1 MIYKIENNKI
11 LVQNTR
17 IDLDENNCIII
28 LNKKEFQQ
36 FIDTNNIYI
45 NDTDI
50 NTHFSKLEDVKK
62 YYAGSFNI
70 PKKNNHLAISF
81 KYYIINNNIIF
92 VDENSYVEKVIED
105 IIQSI
110 SKQDYDLAKFMHDF
124 LETMIKD
131 DLMYLEQIEH
141 KLSILEDE
149 IIKSDIEDFNEIIIK
164 DKKEVLKFY
173 HYYGQLIEVGNT
185 FVEKN
190 IFEQQ
195 ANSLFELYVNRVT
208 RLQNETLL
216 LREYTHQLQDLYES
230 QINLHQNH
238 IMKILTIV
246 TTIFMPLT
254 LITGWYGM
262 NFKHMPELGLKYA
275 YPMILGVF
283 ILIIIIC
290 LIIFKKK
297 KFW

>member
-11 LVQNTR
+11 LVQNKK
-17 IDLDENNCIII
+17 IDLDENNYIII
-28 LNKKEFQQ
+28 LNKNEFQD

-45 NDTDI
+45 NDIDI

-70 PKKNNHLAISF
+70 PKKNTHLAISF

-92 VDENSYVEKVIED
+92 VDENSYVEKVIEK

>member
-1 MIYKIENNKI
+1 MSKA
-11 LVQNTR
+11 
-17 IDLDENNCIII
+17 LDENNYIII
-28 LNKKEFQQ
+28 LNKNEFQD

-45 NDTDI
+45 NDIDI

-70 PKKNNHLAISF
+70 PKKNTHLAISF

>member
-11 LVQNTR
+11 LVQNKK
-17 IDLDENNCIII
+17 IDLDENNYIII
-28 LNKKEFQQ
+28 LNKNEFQD

-45 NDTDI
+45 NDIDI

-70 PKKNNHLAISF
+70 PKKNTHLATSF

>member
-1 MIYKIENNKI
+1 MNK
-11 LVQNTR
+11 N
-17 IDLDENNCIII
+17 
-28 LNKKEFQQ
+28 EFQD

-45 NDTDI
+45 NDIDI

-70 PKKNNHLAISF
+70 PKKNTHLAISF

>member
-11 LVQNTR
+11 LVQNKK
-17 IDLDENNCIII
+17 IDLDENNYIII
-28 LNKKEFQQ
+28 LNKNEFQD

-45 NDTDI
+45 NDIDI

-70 PKKNNHLAISF
+70 PKKNTHLAISF

>member
-11 LVQNTR
+11 LVQNKK
-17 IDLDENNCIII
+17 IDLDENNYIII
-28 LNKKEFQQ
+28 LNKNEFQD

-45 NDTDI
+45 NDIDI

-70 PKKNNHLAISF
+70 PKKNTHLAISF

-92 VDENSYVEKVIED
+92 VDENSYVEKVIEE